1 MVKYRYL
8 PCIWIRYTGSAEN
21 YNLCE
26 HRNLQEQ
33 VVLKPMERLTK
44 KELLFQNIDYAV
56 EIFMIFLLSLS
67 IFPGFLYE
75 NTGKHQWGSW

>member
-1 MVKYRYL
+1 MVKYKYL
-8 PCIWIRYTGSAEN
+8 PWIWFRYTRSAEV
-21 YNLCE
+21 YNSRKCW
-26 HRNLQEQ
+26 NLQEQ
-33 VVLKPMERLTK
+33 VVLEPMERLSK
-44 KELLFQNIDYAV
+44 KDLFFQNIDYAV